1 MGALVGATEGV
12 MKAVKEDTGAAVPLG
27 AAAAGVLLGE
37 GNAAAGVPLAVGVP
51 DGVSVPVA
59 DAGAGAGVGESVPVA
74 EAPAGAGVEEA
85 VAEASAPGAGSD
97 ACHTPPHAM
106 YCDGQAV
113 APLCWQHVKRG
124 CCALRGLKCTRY
136 VWRESYMPPTGLQG
150 GESQQEAPG
159 PMEYARLASSAGG
172 SVLPPRMT
180 GHCGRK

>member
-1 MGALVGATEGV
+1 MQRKPPLPMGGEMGALVGATEGV
-12 MKAVKEDTGAAVPLG
+12 MKAAKEAAGAAVPLG
-27 AAAAGVLLGE
+27 AT
-37 GNAAAGVPLAVGVP
+37 AAGVPLAVGVP
-51 DGVSVPVA
+51 VGVSVPVA
-59 DAGAGAGVGESVPVA
+59 EEAGAGVPVGVSVPVA

-106 YCDGQAV
+106 YCGGQGV

-124 CCALRGLKCTRY
+124 CGALRGWKCIRY

-159 PMEYARLASSAGG
+159 PME
-172 SVLPPRMT
+172 
-180 GHCGRK
+180 